1 MSDPPGRGLPEAR
14 YFAAVG
20 LAKCSGNEQME
31 WCCLQDTTVP
41 MSILFLLQFLTIHN
55 GSMSIIFF

>member
-41 MSILFLLQFLTIHN
+41 MSILFFSYN
-55 GSMSIIFF
+55 F